1 MSLVLEMIHLISRCD
16 NPLLTCLILTLRLMG
31 LRISQSLKPPLI
43 LEILKVLVLRLLSIL
58 KCHLSKL
65 PLTLDPLFFP
75 CWTRTKT
82 RMGNL
87 FGSNL
92 LCPRATPFLM
102 SIIHTLL
109 STPKWSYSQ
118 ALEDQFYSHFGFS
131 LLNHELPCSDNALK
145 WDKVCKTLGDK
156 VHQVKDKN
164 WPCIRTFVSHF
175 IQNHTN
181 IEIL

>member
-82 RMGNL
+82 RMGNI

-109 STPKWSYSQ
+109 STP
-118 ALEDQFYSHFGFS
+118 
-131 LLNHELPCSDNALK
+131 LLSPSGATVKLWKINF
-145 WDKVCKTLGDK
+145 TLTL
-156 VHQVKDKN
+156 VF
-164 WPCIRTFVSHF
+164 PY
-175 IQNHTN
+175 
-181 IEIL
+181 